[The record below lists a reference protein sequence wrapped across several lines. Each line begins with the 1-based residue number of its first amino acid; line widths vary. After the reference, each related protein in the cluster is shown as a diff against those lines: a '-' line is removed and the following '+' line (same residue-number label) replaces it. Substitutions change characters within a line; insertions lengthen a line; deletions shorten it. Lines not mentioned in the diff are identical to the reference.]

1 MQTTEKNVILV
12 IEDSAEDFETIE
24 WMLRKTGHDFA
35 LKRFEFSSDA
45 LDYLKNNPLP
55 SLILLD
61 LNLNETGGHETLKI
75 VKTGEKTCIIPVIV
89 VTTSTAPKDIEF
101 CYRNGAAGYINKPVN
116 FDKFSKSL
124 HILMDYWFEAV
135 VLPDSIPEF

>member
-12 IEDSAEDFETIE
+12 IEDSDEDFETIE

-101 CYRNGAAGYINKPVN
+101 CYQNGAAGYINKPVN
-116 FDKFSKSL
+116 FDNFSKSL
-124 HILMDYWFEAV
+124 QILMDYWFEAV
-135 VLPDSIPEF
+135 ILPDSIPEF

>member
-1 MQTTEKNVILV
+1 MATTEKNVIV
-12 IEDSAEDFETIE
+12 MIEDSDEDFETIE

-45 LDYLKNNPLP
+45 LEYLKNNPLP

-61 LNLNETGGHETLKI
+61 LNLNGTGGHETLKI
-75 VKTGEKTCIIPVIV
+75 IKTGEITCIVPIVII
-89 VTTSTAPKDIEF
+89 TTSTAPKDIEF

-116 FDKFSKSL
+116 FEKFSRSL
-124 HILMDYWFEAV
+124 QILMEYWFEAV
-135 VLPDSIPEF
+135 FVPDPNA